1 MRRWARRAAMRC
13 AVLAAALAAGVLAAV
28 PASAQV
34 EMVSAA
40 RPDSL
45 AAALVGAGH
54 QAALATDDRGDPMLD
69 LGLRGYKARL
79 LFLDCDPAGHD
90 RCRSV
95 QFAAGFD
102 AEGAGLSAADA
113 VRFVGRYRYAAV
125 TLNPSGD
132 PTLRW
137 DVETGDGIP
146 REVFVAAAERFLG
159 TVQAM
164 GSMLFPA
171 APAG

>member
-1 MRRWARRAAMRC
+1 LL
-13 AVLAAALAAGVLAAV
+13 VLAFVAASPAIAA
-28 PASAQV
+28 P
-34 EMVSAA
+34 MVSAKDPQ
-40 RPDSL
+40 RL
-45 AAALVGAGH
+45 AQALKGAGH
-54 QAALATDDRGDPMLD
+54 EVTLGTDDLGDPVLD

-95 QFAAGFD
+95 QFISRFD

-113 VRFVGRYRYAAV
+113 LGFAGRYRYAAV
-125 TLNPSGD
+125 TLNAAGD

-146 REVFVAAAERFLG
+146 RDVFVAAAERFLG
-159 TVQAM
+159 SVQAM
-164 GSMLFPA
+164 ATMLFPR
-171 APAG
+171 PAE